1 MKLTTAGDEDVLTP
15 FGRSAVIH
23 PQGTGDVRSSTSES
37 ISTEHEGGRMAKNT
51 AATGPGNSGVPE
63 TATPLLSP
71 EATLKVEGRPA
82 RAGGGLG
89 DADYLA
95 ALLTATPSLRAQFF
109 GNPIRAIGKALPTSR
124 YWDYKEGSSMWL
136 PWFWYQPLRYRK
148 ARRALAKAVFDKVA
162 GQVENQT
169 LSSAINTDSV
179 FDEFFSPIVRASQR
193 SYTSVYL
200 LSWAAFVIGVGLIG
214 IGTYIGIHPP
224 KGVNGTIV
232 SSIFG
237 GSGAVSALGSVF
249 AMAVN
254 GIRQAT
260 SDLARVRVVLT
271 AFATQL
277 GQLRAQFE
285 GSSTSTTQ
293 PTFGAVLQLNQAIG
307 EAMGGAIT
315 SMAGNGSA
323 PATSAQGSPDANTG
337 QAPTTP
343 GKS

>member
-1 MKLTTAGDEDVLTP
+1 MVGPPQETTPEDGPESPTDPTDGSTAG
-15 FGRSAVIH
+15 
-23 PQGTGDVRSSTSES
+23 
-37 ISTEHEGGRMAKNT
+37 GGRQDERK
-51 AATGPGNSGVPE
+51 S
-63 TATPLLSP
+63 
-71 EATLKVEGRPA
+71 EATLKVLTQDRPA
-82 RAGGGLG
+82 TVGKDFDLT

-95 ALLTATPSLRAQFF
+95 ALLTATPSRRAQFF
-109 GNPIRAIGKALPTSR
+109 GNPIRAIGKALPPSK

-136 PWFWYQPLRYRK
+136 PWFWYQPLRYRR
-148 ARRALAKAVFDKVA
+148 ARRTLAKAVFDKVA
-162 GQVENQT
+162 GQVQNQT
-169 LSSAINTDSV
+169 LSSSINTDSV
-179 FDEFFSPIVRASQR
+179 FDEFFSPIVGASQR
-193 SYTSVYL
+193 SYTSVYV
-200 LSWAAFVIGVGLIG
+200 LSLAAFVVGVGLIG

-224 KGVNGTIV
+224 KGVDGTIV
-232 SSIFG
+232 ASIFG
-237 GSGAVSALGSVF
+237 SSGAVSALGSVF

-293 PTFGAVLQLNQAIG
+293 PTFGSVLQLNQAIG
-307 EAMGGAIT
+307 EAMGGALT
-315 SMAGNGSA
+315 GMAGNGSS
-323 PATSAQGSPDANTG
+323 PATGAQGSPDANTG

>member
-1 MKLTTAGDEDVLTP
+1 
-15 FGRSAVIH
+15 
-23 PQGTGDVRSSTSES
+23 
-37 ISTEHEGGRMAKNT
+37 MAKNPRGPT
-51 AATGPGNSGVPE
+51 SAASGDGNGGVVSGVPDLSGPLA
-63 TATPLLSP
+63 ATTDPPNFS
-71 EATLKVEGRPA
+71 AANGTTLKVEARPA
-82 RAGGGLG
+82 RANRVVGLT

-109 GNPIRAIGKALPTSR
+109 GNPIRAIGKSLPPSK
-124 YWDYKEGSSMWL
+124 YWDYHGGSSMWL
-136 PWFWYQPLRYRK
+136 PWFWYQPLRYRRE
-148 ARRALAKAVFDKVA
+148 RRALAKAVFDKVA
-162 GQVENQT
+162 SQVENQT
-169 LSSAINTDSV
+169 LSSSINTDSV

-214 IGTYIGIHPP
+214 IGTYIGVHPP
-224 KGVNGTIV
+224 KGINGTIV
-232 SSIFG
+232 ASIFG

-249 AMAVN
+249 AMAVK
-254 GIRQAT
+254 GIQEAT

-285 GSSTSTTQ
+285 GSSNSTEQ
-293 PTFGAVLQLNQAIG
+293 PTFGSVLALNQAIG
-307 EAMGGAIT
+307 EAMGSAIA
-315 SMAGNGSA
+315 SMAGNSSH
-323 PATSAQGSPDANTG
+323 PATGAQASADANTS

>member
-1 MKLTTAGDEDVLTP
+1 MGKDPAASRPGKSGTA
-15 FGRSAVIH
+15 
-23 PQGTGDVRSSTSES
+23 
-37 ISTEHEGGRMAKNT
+37 
-51 AATGPGNSGVPE
+51 PE
-63 TATPLLSP
+63 ETKS
-71 EATLKVEGRPA
+71 EATLKLEKRPA
-82 RAGGGLG
+82 RAGGVT

-109 GNPIRAIGKALPTSR
+109 GNPIRAIGKALPPSK
-124 YWDYKEGSSMWL
+124 YWAYEGGSSMLL

-162 GQVENQT
+162 GQVENQK
-169 LSSAINTDSV
+169 LSSSINTDSV

-193 SYTSVYL
+193 SFTSVYV

-214 IGTYIGIHPP
+214 IGTFIGIHPP
-224 KGVNGTIV
+224 KGINGTVV
-232 SSIFG
+232 SSVFG

-249 AMAVN
+249 GMAVN

-293 PTFGAVLQLNQAIG
+293 PTFGSVIALNQAIG

-315 SMAGNGSA
+315 SMAGNSSD
-323 PATSAQGSPDANTG
+323 PATGPQASPDANTG
-337 QAPTTP
+337 QAPTKA
-343 GKS
+343 GKP

>member
-1 MKLTTAGDEDVLTP
+1 
-15 FGRSAVIH
+15 
-23 PQGTGDVRSSTSES
+23 
-37 ISTEHEGGRMAKNT
+37 MAKNAQGPT
-51 AATGPGNSGVPE
+51 SAASGGGNGSVVTGVPD
-63 TATPLLSP
+63 LSVP
-71 EATLKVEGRPA
+71 PAVITDPAGSSAASGATLQVEDRPA
-82 RAGGGLG
+82 RADRDVGLT

-109 GNPIRAIGKALPTSR
+109 GNPIRTIGKSLPPPK
-124 YWDYKEGSSMWL
+124 YWDYHGGSSMWL
-136 PWFWYQPLRYRK
+136 PWFWYQPLRYRRE
-148 ARRALAKAVFDKVA
+148 RRALAKKVFDKVA
-162 GQVENQT
+162 GEVENQT
-169 LSSAINTDSV
+169 LSSSINTDSV

-224 KGVNGTIV
+224 KGINGTIV
-232 SSIFG
+232 ASIFG

-285 GSSTSTTQ
+285 GSSSSTTQ
-293 PTFGAVLQLNQAIG
+293 PTFGSVLQLNQAIG
-307 EAMGGAIT
+307 AAMDGAIA
-315 SMAGNGSA
+315 SMVGSGSS
-323 PATSAQGSPDANTG
+323 PATGAQGSPDANTG
-337 QAPTTP
+337 QAPA
-343 GKS
+343 S

>member
-1 MKLTTAGDEDVLTP
+1 MGKGPA
-15 FGRSAVIH
+15 RS
-23 PQGTGDVRSSTSES
+23 GSGNFD
-37 ISTEHEGGRMAKNT
+37 
-51 AATGPGNSGVPE
+51 GPGP
-63 TATPLLSP
+63 TPPLQSP
-71 EATLKVEGRPA
+71 NQTKSEATLKVLATEKRPGRTDTD
-82 RAGGGLG
+82 RGLT

-109 GNPIRAIGKALPTSR
+109 GNPIRTIGKALPPSK
-124 YWDYKEGSSMWL
+124 YWDYEGGSSIWF

-148 ARRALAKAVFDKVA
+148 ARRTLAKEVFDKVA
-162 GQVENQT
+162 GQVEDQT
-169 LSSAINTDSV
+169 LSSSINTDSV

-193 SYTSVYL
+193 SYTSIYL

-224 KGVNGTIV
+224 KGIDGTTV
-232 SSIFG
+232 ASVFG

-249 AMAVN
+249 GMAVS

-285 GSSTSTTQ
+285 GSSTSTDQ
-293 PTFGAVLQLNQAIG
+293 PTFSSVVALNKAIG
-307 EAMGGAIT
+307 EAMGSAIT
-315 SMAGNGSA
+315 SMAGNSSDRATGAKASAGANTSQA
-323 PATSAQGSPDANTG
+323 PATPATS
-337 QAPTTP
+337 
-343 GKS
+343 